1 MDRPKLYPGYDV
13 LAKRRTQSWNRATR
27 QVVDERL
34 AITPQA
40 GFFDPDEWRILI
52 ALCERITPQPNDR
65 QPIPAAAMVD
75 QKVAADARDGYR
87 DARLPPLQTAWRR
100 GLAALEAEAKAAHG
114 KSFADLFAAEQDGL
128 LKAMQAGR
136 LRAPAWGDMPCE
148 LFFSGRALADVVAA
162 YYAHPTAWSEIG
174 FGGPAGPR
182 GYVRMDPDER
192 DPWEAIE
199 MRPGHEARTQRRNRR
214 VR

>member
-1 MDRPKLYPGYDV
+1 MDRPEPYPGYDV

-27 QVVDERL
+27 HVVDERL
-34 AITPQA
+34 AMAREPA
-40 GFFDPDEWRILI
+40 FFDPGEWRTLT
-52 ALCERITPQPNDR
+52 ALCERITPQPKDR
-65 QPIPAAAMVD
+65 PPIPVAAMID

-100 GLAALEAEAKAAHG
+100 GLAALEAEARGDYG
-114 KSFADLFAAEQDGL
+114 KSFADLFAAEQDAL
-128 LKAMQAGR
+128 LQAMQAGR
-136 LRAPAWGDMPCE
+136 LRMPAWGEMPCE
-148 LFFSGRALADVVAA
+148 LFFSSRVLADIVAA

-199 MRPGHEARTQRRNRR
+199 ARSGQEARAQRKNRL

>member
-1 MDRPKLYPGYDV
+1 MDRPEPYPGYDV
-13 LAKRRTQSWNRATR
+13 LAKRRTQSWNQATR

-34 AITPQA
+34 ATAPEPT
-40 GFFDPDEWRILI
+40 FFEPGEWRTLT
-52 ALCERITPQPNDR
+52 ALCERITPQPKDR
-65 QPIPAAAMVD
+65 PPIPVAAMVD
-75 QKVAADARDGYR
+75 RKVAADARDGYR

-100 GLAALEAEAKAAHG
+100 GLAALEAEAEAAHR
-114 KSFADLFAAEQDGL
+114 KSFADLFAAEQDAL
-128 LKAMQAGR
+128 LQAMQAGR
-136 LRAPAWGDMPCE
+136 PRTSAWGDMPCA
-148 LFFSGRALADVVAA
+148 LFFSGRVLADVVAA

-192 DPWEAIE
+192 DPWEAVE
-199 MRPGHEARTQRRNRR
+199 ARPGQEALARRRNSH